1 MKFQKLLLSI
11 LFCVVFIACKDQNPQ
26 SETNNIFKFK
36 NYINYTTSGL
46 ISVAEPIKIELAK
59 EVEGWISNQEV
70 SEKFFSISPSING
83 KLSAVNSRSL
93 LFQPSKNLEPNK
105 EYTVTVYLGKIYNNI
120 PSEFKTFT
128 FKFKTIEQNF
138 SVTTT
143 SFQSYSKESKPLLNL
158 PFRASEPEVR
168 NFRHVP
174 DCLKSADYKSGA
186 PAMSQNAVVHINQNR
201 GSTYPKSFNISR
213 AKQNR
218 PAWIFTACSRRSKGP
233 FPRKTMKK

>member
-1 MKFQKLLLSI
+1 MKLQKLLLSI

-46 ISVAEPIKIELAK
+46 VSVTEPIKIELAK

-105 EYTVTVYLGKIYNNI
+105 EYTVTVYLGKIYANI
-120 PSEFKTFT
+120 PSEF
-128 FKFKTIEQNF
+128 
-138 SVTTT
+138 
-143 SFQSYSKESKPLLNL
+143 
-158 PFRASEPEVR
+158 
-168 NFRHVP
+168 
-174 DCLKSADYKSGA
+174 
-186 PAMSQNAVVHINQNR
+186 
-201 GSTYPKSFNISR
+201 
-213 AKQNR
+213 
-218 PAWIFTACSRRSKGP
+218 
-233 FPRKTMKK
+233 